1 MTEKLRRIMARQSET
16 RERLNHLLVIDEP
29 SDAETRELADLRVK
43 AQSIE
48 VELREALDDP
58 ESASEPGEPGAA
70 TVDPE
75 TRERLEIRERT
86 GIAHFVNA
94 AIGGRAV
101 DGAAAEY
108 AAAVGVPAMGHVPMA
123 IFREGRRPETR
134 AVTPGPAVDG
144 VVAPAVPY
152 VFERSAAAALGIAMP
167 STGSGQVQIPRITT
181 APPADTLAKDAA
193 APSTAAAVALD
204 NQSPKRI
211 SGQFEIRVE
220 DLAVYAALEDVL
232 GEAMQGSLSDELDKE
247 VFSGAAAGLNG
258 LFTQATDV
266 AIASAAETYA
276 SGIARFAALVD
287 GKHAYSLADVRA
299 VIGPSTF
306 ARYMSVFANTNKG
319 DVPLYDYLAG
329 VLGSLRVSDRM
340 PAVANSGQKGICVL
354 NAGPSP
360 IRVYVWSA
368 LELVRD
374 PYTGAGA
381 GKVTLTATALVSEV
395 YIPHGTEQVKEIHPK
410 LS

>member
-16 RERLNHLLVIDEP
+16 RERLNHLLGIDEP
-29 SDAETRELADLRVK
+29 SDAETRELTDLRGK
-43 AQSIE
+43 AQGLE

-58 ESASEPGEPGAA
+58 ESAIEPGEPGGA

-86 GIAHFVNA
+86 GIAHFINA

-108 AAAVGVPAMGHVPMA
+108 AAAVGVPAMGHVPMS
-123 IFREGRRPETR
+123 IFRHGRPETR
-134 AVTPGPAVDG
+134 AITPGPAVDG
-144 VVAPAVPY
+144 VVQPVVPY
-152 VFERSAAAALGIAMP
+152 VFERSAAAALGVQMP
-167 STGSGQVQIPRITT
+167 STGTGQVQIPRITT
-181 APPADTLAKDAA
+181 PPPADTLAKDGS

-204 NQSPKRI
+204 SQSPKRV

-220 DLAVYAALEDVL
+220 DLAVYAQLEDVL
-232 GEAMQGSLSDELDKE
+232 QEALADALSNELDEE
-247 VFSGAAAGLNG
+247 VFNGAAAGLNG
-258 LFTQATDV
+258 LFTQASNV
-266 AIASAAETYA
+266 NIAGAVETYA
-276 SGIARFAALVD
+276 TGIARFAALVD

-299 VIGPSTF
+299 VIGPATF
-306 ARYMSVFANTNKG
+306 AKYMSLFANSNKG
-319 DVPLYDYLAG
+319 DVPLYDYLAST
-329 VLGSLRVSDRM
+329 LGSLRVSDRIA
-340 PAVANSGQKGICVL
+340 AVVSTGQKAVCTL

-374 PYTGAGA
+374 PYTNAGS
-381 GKVTLTATALVSEV
+381 GKVTLTATALVSPV
-395 YIPHGTEQVKEIHPK
+395 YVPHGTAQVKEIHPK